1 VDYRAER
8 RRDRDRGAVL
18 ALDPLDPT
26 EGLGVPPAFGAP
38 SRYLL
43 DPSCVFPSVDAI
55 VTEDA
60 QQTDAPAGRV
70 LAELYERYVPAA
82 GRLAFLLTGDRAMA
96 EDLVQE
102 AFVRVVGRFRH
113 LRVPDAFEAYLRR
126 TIVNLHTSQLRRRR
140 LERAYLER
148 QGRAELSITN
158 PDVDAREELW
168 RAVLALPPRQR
179 AAVVLRFYE
188 DLSERETADALGCSP
203 SAAKSLVARAMQT
216 LRARI
221 ESETA

>member
-1 VDYRAER
+1 MLSSKSASHGLE
-8 RRDRDRGAVL
+8 
-18 ALDPLDPT
+18 DPT
-26 EGLGVPPAFGAP
+26 PFDAL
-38 SRYLL
+38 SRYLW
-43 DPSCVFPSVDAI
+43 DPFRVFHSVGTI

-60 QQTDAPAGRV
+60 QQADTPVGGA
-70 LAELYERYVPAA
+70 LADLYERHVPAA
-82 GRLAFLLTGDRAMA
+82 GRLAYLLTGDRALA

-126 TIVNLHTSQLRRRR
+126 TIVNLHTSQLRRWR

-148 QGRAELSITN
+148 EGRAEASTTN

>member
-1 VDYRAER
+1 V
-8 RRDRDRGAVL
+8 GVL
-18 ALDPLDPT
+18 
-26 EGLGVPPAFGAP
+26 
-38 SRYLL
+38 
-43 DPSCVFPSVDAI
+43 

-60 QQTDAPAGRV
+60 QQAQTPAGGL
-70 LAELYERYVPAA
+70 LAELYERHVPAA
-82 GRLAFLLTGDRAMA
+82 SRLAYLLTGDRVLA

-140 LERAYLER
+140 LEHAYLER
-148 QGRAELSITN
+148 AGRAETSTTN

-168 RAVLALPPRQR
+168 QAVLTLPPRQR
-179 AAVVLRFYE
+179 AAVVLRYYE
-188 DLSERETADALGCSP
+188 DLSEREAADALGCST
-203 SAAKSLVARAMQT
+203 SAAKSLIARAMQT

-221 ESETA
+221 ESETT